1 MQLTLDRG
9 HWASGSDFAPL
20 YLRVERQIGHGDQS
34 CDHLGGYTSV
44 SKNVGKI
51 GLHAAG
57 GRRAVVDR
65 YCDTG
70 AVITFITSV
79 CVIEVGHGD
88 SS

>member
-9 HWASGSDFAPL
+9 HWASGFDFAPL
-20 YLRVERQIGHGDQS
+20 YLHVERQIGHGDQS
-34 CDHLGGYTSV
+34 CDHLGGHDSV
-44 SKNVGKI
+44 SKNGGKI

-57 GRRAVVDR
+57 GDRAVVGR

-70 AVITFITSV
+70 ALITFITSIG
-79 CVIEVGHGD
+79 VIEVGHDD